1 MSFPRTISDRFGNL
15 YRLHLRSDSR
25 MWTFSISAGGLPV
38 GYAYCWLLGKTE
50 GIRINDI
57 CIRDDIPVRRSPLL
71 AFIRS
76 LFRLPV
82 QYHDFR
88 RRGIGTALLRAIVAA
103 AKANGYRRVLG
114 EVKSHDRQRFE
125 GLPDWY
131 SRNGFQVMREGGRI
145 FIARETS
152 LPA

>member
-1 MSFPRTISDRFGNL
+1 MSFPRTVSDRFGNL
-15 YRLHLRSDSR
+15 YRLHLRRDSHL
-25 MWTFSISAGGLPV
+25 WTFSISAGELPV
-38 GYAYCWLLGKTE
+38 GYAYCWLRGKSE

-71 AFIRS
+71 TFIRS

-103 AKANGYRRVLG
+103 AKVNGYQRVFG
-114 EVKSHDRQRFE
+114 ELKSHDRQRFV
-125 GLPDWY
+125 GLTDWY
-131 SRNGFQVMREGGRI
+131 SRNGFQVVREGGRI
-145 FIARETS
+145 LIDCEIS